1 MNLPAVAWRGA
12 SGRREATVSLAPPAR
27 LAQTI
32 LLIGLVVTA
41 ISAILEF
48 ANPGDH
54 WLFFEDVS
62 STVAPGVG
70 ALAVAIAASRSE
82 PEHRTFRWVLALMLG
97 ITAFG
102 QLVAAIPDAIPGAS
116 VPLLRVVSDGGNVIC
131 AMVGIHVLWR
141 TVYRRLDG
149 ELRRQAFLDGLIIMT
164 ASMTFILANWLLRS
178 LVPGAQS
185 ADVFADPMPT
195 LFVPLVSAM
204 FVSTAIATAVC
215 ALALRVEPGL
225 RGVWV
230 VVAGVVLIGMAWN
243 GWFARIVS
251 GAPDGIEFMDFIF
264 PAGAL
269 LVAYG
274 GLTWNLRS
282 DGGPRYGRIARA
294 ISDWLPIAAIAGC
307 VFLDVMPR
315 RRPLDV
321 DPIAV
326 GTCLVVLL
334 TLVRQRSLQGSA
346 RTASERLT
354 TEMQE
359 RAATTVSMALL
370 ESMDTVEATAERI
383 CAEALRI
390 DGIDTVGVFGFTQTG
405 VVRVAQAGP
414 EMRPLAAGEPMPID
428 SAREMREHA
437 DFGLWIESWADRTPR
452 DDFDRAIVAAGLCAE
467 AQAPLVWNDRTIGM
481 LAMGATSPAHARGLK
496 DRLATLTEFSVM
508 SAVVLG
514 PMLSERSE
522 KERLQNEVEA
532 TIASHAFFPVFQPV
546 VDLATGKAVGYE
558 ALTRFEDGRR
568 PDLVFLA
575 ANKVGMMVK
584 LETATLREQIR
595 QARRLPKGAWL
606 SLNISPAL
614 AIALIPLLDI
624 LAEADR
630 DVVLEITEHAEIE
643 DYPRLMA
650 ALDQV
655 RDRARLAVD
664 DAGAGYAGLRHILEL
679 RPHFVKL
686 DISLVRNVDND
697 PARQA
702 MVIGMAHFATY
713 VGCVLIAEGIE
724 TANELTTLKLLGV
737 PFGQGYLLGRP
748 APVDAIRVVPA
759 PAVAGSAARAGR
771 GRRSSK
777 AAAAA
782 VSAASAASIGAVP
795 VVEHERVVKAAPSRR
810 QLSATRARA

>member
-1 MNLPAVAWRGA
+1 VNLPAAAWLGA
-12 SGRREATVSLAPPAR
+12 QGQREATVSLARPAR

-32 LLIGLVVTA
+32 LLVAVVVTA
-41 ISAILEF
+41 ISAFLEF
-48 ANPGDH
+48 ANSGNY
-54 WLFFEDVS
+54 WLLFEDVS
-62 STVAPGVG
+62 STVAPGFG
-70 ALAVAIAASRSE
+70 ALAVAVAASRSGS
-82 PEHRTFRWVLALMLG
+82 EHRTFRFVLAVALG
-97 ITAFG
+97 LTAFG
-102 QLVAAIPDAIPGAS
+102 QLIATIPDAFPGTA
-116 VPLLRVVSDGGNVIC
+116 VPLLQVVSQACNLIG
-131 AMVGIHVLWR
+131 ASLGIAALSR
-141 TVYRRLDG
+141 TLYGRLDG
-149 ELRRQAFLDGLIIMT
+149 EARRQALLDGLIIMA
-164 ASMTFILANWLLRS
+164 ASVTFFGADSLRS
-178 LVPGAQS
+178 AAEAGAQVGVIFAGSPINLLVPVAS
-185 ADVFADPMPT
+185 AI
-195 LFVPLVSAM
+195 
-204 FVSTAIATAVC
+204 FVSMAGAAAVS
-215 ALALRVEPGL
+215 ALALRVEPGW
-225 RGVWV
+225 RGVWA
-230 VVAGVVLIGMAWN
+230 VVAGIVLIDVAWN
-243 GWFARIVS
+243 GWFGRIFS
-251 GAPDGIEFMDFIF
+251 GALDGIEPMDFIF

-274 GLTWNLRS
+274 GLTWTLRP
-282 DGGPRYGRIARA
+282 GGGERYGRIARS
-294 ISDWLPIAAIAGC
+294 ISDWIPIAAIVGC
-307 VFLDVMPR
+307 VFLDVIPR
-315 RRPLDV
+315 RRPLDW
-321 DPIAV
+321 DPITV

-334 TLVRQRSLQGSA
+334 ALVRQRLLQASA
-346 RTASERLT
+346 RMASERLT
-354 TEMQE
+354 TEIQE
-359 RAATTVSMALL
+359 RAAATVSMALL

-437 DFGLWIESWADRTPR
+437 DFGLWIESWTDRTPR

-481 LAMGATSPAHARGLK
+481 LAMGATSPAHARRLE

-514 PMLSERSE
+514 PMLSERWE

-532 TIASHAFFPVFQPV
+532 TIATHAFFPVFQPV

-614 AIALIPLLDI
+614 AIALIPLLDV

-630 DVVLEITEHAEIE
+630 EVVLEITEHAEIE

-655 RDRARLAVD
+655 RHRARLAVD

-679 RPHFVKL
+679 QPQFVKL

-713 VGCVLIAEGIE
+713 VGCDLIAEGVE

-737 PFGQGYLLGRP
+737 PFGQGYLLGKP

-759 PAVAGSAARAGR
+759 PVAAAIGARAGR
-771 GRRSSK
+771 ARRSSK
-777 AAAAA
+777 PAA
-782 VSAASAASIGAVP
+782 VAASSASAASIGTVS
-795 VVEHERVVKAAPSRR
+795 VVEH
-810 QLSATRARA
+810 